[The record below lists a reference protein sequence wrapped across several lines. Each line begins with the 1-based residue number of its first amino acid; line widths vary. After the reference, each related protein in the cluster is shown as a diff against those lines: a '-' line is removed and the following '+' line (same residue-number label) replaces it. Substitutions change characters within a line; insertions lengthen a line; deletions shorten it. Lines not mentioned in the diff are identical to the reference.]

1 MLLEKISFLNLLSHN
16 TIKIAK
22 HFKGSNIKLILS
34 KASHSK
40 NLNKEKAVLKED
52 ILIYPEIINLL
63 LSLQEREYIQPSSNL
78 SKMEAFNALK
88 YK

>member
-40 NLNKEKAVLKED
+40 NLNKDEGLNIENRSD
-52 ILIYPEIINLL
+52 ISDSDDIGVKRMKKRIENNDTEYCG
-63 LSLQEREYIQPSSNL
+63 EREKNKL
-78 SKMEAFNALK
+78 FV
-88 YK
+88 